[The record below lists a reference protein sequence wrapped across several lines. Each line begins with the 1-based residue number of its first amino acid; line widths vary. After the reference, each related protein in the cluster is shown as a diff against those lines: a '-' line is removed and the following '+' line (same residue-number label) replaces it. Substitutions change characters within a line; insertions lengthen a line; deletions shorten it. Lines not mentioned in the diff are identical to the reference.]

1 MRLDMDD
8 HRALEYREREADM
21 LRPDCRNRNRLI
33 TGLIALALLSGR
45 VPGRAQSEDASGR
58 IDRLLAGRYAADA
71 PGAAVLVAR
80 KGTVI
85 LRKGYGLANL
95 EHGIAVSPQTV
106 FRLASVSKVFTA
118 AAILVLAEQGRL
130 RLDDPASKYVSDY
143 PWKKGIPAVRDLL
156 GHTSGI
162 HDYLDRPDN
171 MRWVRGEY
179 TVQDL
184 IDSFKDRDPDFFPGE
199 RMAYSN
205 SNYIL
210 LGAILEKVTGQPL
223 PAAILDLVLRPAG
236 LKQTYYDGE
245 LTPIPGRAAAYE
257 PLRTKDDA
265 LDWTE
270 FRNARYYSM
279 SCLYAS
285 GGYLS
290 TVDDLYAFYRGL
302 ADGTLLGRDMFSRSL
317 EPVPLAGG
325 KTAGGSV
332 GGWQIDRVDGRTVH
346 MKGGALPG
354 VCTWMLFLPD
364 EDLCVILLSNRSAGE
379 PRCGQVALDIARL
392 ALSSKG
398 TS

>member
-1 MRLDMDD
+1 MPERIRRICARL
-8 HRALEYREREADM
+8 LKS
-21 LRPDCRNRNRLI
+21 LLV
-33 TGLIALALLSGR
+33 LALL
-45 VPGRAQSEDASGR
+45 PGPIFSHTNAEDASER

-85 LRKGYGLANL
+85 LRKGYGLADL
-95 EHGIAVSPQTV
+95 EHRIAGAPETV
-106 FRLASVSKVFTA
+106 FRLASVSKIFTA
-118 AAILVLAEQGRL
+118 AAVLVLAEKGRL
-130 RLDDPASKYVSDY
+130 GLDDPASRYIADY
-143 PWKKGIPAVRDLL
+143 PWKKGIPALRDLL

-179 TVQDL
+179 TVKEL
-184 IDSFKDRDPDFFPGE
+184 IDSFKDRDPDFAPGE

-223 PAAILDLVLRPAG
+223 SAAVQDLVLRPLG
-236 LKQTYYDGE
+236 LERTFYDEE
-245 LTPIPGRAAAYE
+245 LTPIPGRAAGYE
-257 PLRTKDDA
+257 PFRTKDDA
-265 LDWTE
+265 LDWTR
-270 FRNARYYSM
+270 FRNARYYTM

-290 TVDDLYAFYRGL
+290 TVDDLYGFYRGL
-302 ADGTLLGRDMFSRSL
+302 ADGKLLGRDMFSRSL
-317 EPVPLAGG
+317 EPVRLAGG

-332 GGWQIDRVDGRTVH
+332 GGWQIDRVDGRTVY

-379 PRCGQVALDIARL
+379 PRCGQVALEIAKL
-392 ALSSKG
+392 ALPGQGGG
-398 TS
+398 TPAEIRTHRSAGRAAR

>member
-1 MRLDMDD
+1 MPILI
-8 HRALEYREREADM
+8 
-21 LRPDCRNRNRLI
+21 CRNRTRLV
-33 TGLIALALLSGR
+33 TGLLALALISGR
-45 VPGRAQSEDASGR
+45 IPSRANAEEASGR

-80 KGTVI
+80 KGTIV

-106 FRLASVSKVFTA
+106 FRLASVSKIFTA
-118 AAILVLAEQGRL
+118 AAVLILAEKGRL
-130 RLDDPASKYVSDY
+130 KLDDPASQYIADY
-143 PWKKGIPAVRDLL
+143 PWKKGVPTLRDLL

-179 TVQDL
+179 TVKEL
-184 IDSFKDRDPDFFPGE
+184 IDSFRDRDPDFAPGE

-223 PAAILDLVLRPAG
+223 AAAIQDLVLRPLG
-236 LKQTYYDGE
+236 LKRTFYDEE
-245 LTPIPGRAAAYE
+245 LTPISGRAAAYE
-257 PLRTKDDA
+257 PFRAKDDA
-265 LDWTE
+265 LDWTR

-302 ADGTLLGRDMFSRSL
+302 ADGKLLGRDMFSRSL
-317 EPVPLAGG
+317 APVQLTGGKAAGG
-325 KTAGGSV
+325 AV
-332 GGWQIDRVDGRTVH
+332 GGWQIDRIDGRNVY

-354 VCTWMLFLPD
+354 VCSWMLFLPD
-364 EDLCVILLSNRSAGE
+364 EDLVVILLSNRSAGE
-379 PRCGQVALDIARL
+379 PRCGQVALEIAKLVL
-392 ALSSKG
+392 APY
-398 TS
+398 

>member
-1 MRLDMDD
+1 MMPNRVCRMRG
-8 HRALEYREREADM
+8 
-21 LRPDCRNRNRLI
+21 RLL
-33 TGLIALALLSGR
+33 TTLLVIACFQGAILGHTDE
-45 VPGRAQSEDASGR
+45 EDAAQR
-58 IDRLLAGRYAADA
+58 IDRLLAGRYAVDA

-95 EHGIAVSPQTV
+95 EQGIAVSPQAV

-118 AAILVLAEQGRL
+118 AAVLILAEKGRL
-130 RLDDPASKYVSDY
+130 GLDEPASKYIADY
-143 PWKKGIPAVRDLL
+143 PWKKGVPALRALL

-179 TVQDL
+179 TVKEL
-184 IDSFKDRDPDFFPGE
+184 IDSFKDRDPDFAPGVQ
-199 RMAYSN
+199 MAYSN

-223 PAAILDLVLRPAG
+223 SAAVRDLVLQPLG
-236 LKQTYYDGE
+236 LKQTFYDGE
-245 LTPIPGRAAAYE
+245 LTLIPGRVAAYE
-257 PLRTKDDA
+257 PFRTKDDVP
-265 LDWTE
+265 DWTR
-270 FRNARYYSM
+270 FRNARYYTM
-279 SCLYAS
+279 SSLYAS

-302 ADGTLLGRDMFSRSL
+302 ADGKLFSREMFSRSL
-317 EPVPLAGG
+317 EPVPVAGG

-332 GGWQIDRVDGRTVH
+332 GGWQIDRVDGRTAYV
-346 MKGGALPG
+346 KGGALPG

-379 PRCGQVALDIARL
+379 PRCGQVALEVAKA
-392 ALSSKG
+392 ALQSGRGGILRPSNGKG
-398 TS
+398 G

>member
-1 MRLDMDD
+1 
-8 HRALEYREREADM
+8 M
-21 LRPDCRNRNRLI
+21 LPNHVCRICTKL
-33 TGLIALALLSGR
+33 LKSLLVFALL
-45 VPGRAQSEDASGR
+45 PGPILSHTNAEDTSER

-71 PGAAVLVAR
+71 PGVAVLVAR
-80 KGTVI
+80 KGAI
-85 LRKGYGLANL
+85 IHRKGYGLANL
-95 EHGIAVSPQTV
+95 EHRITVSPQTV

-118 AAILVLAEQGRL
+118 AAVFILAEEGQLG
-130 RLDDPASKYVSDY
+130 LDDPASKYIADY
-143 PWKKGIPAVRDLL
+143 PWKKGVPALRDLL
-156 GHTSGI
+156 GHTSGV

-179 TVQDL
+179 TVKEL
-184 IDSFKDRDPDFFPGE
+184 IDSFRDRDPDFAPGE

-223 PAAILDLVLRPAG
+223 AAVVQDVVLRPLA
-236 LKQTYYDGE
+236 LKQTFYDEE
-245 LTPIPGRAAAYE
+245 LTPIPGRAAGYE
-257 PLRTKDDA
+257 PFRTKDDA
-265 LDWTE
+265 LDWTR
-270 FRNARYYSM
+270 FRNARYYTM

-302 ADGTLLGRDMFSRSL
+302 ADGKLLGRDMFSRSL
-317 EPVPLAGG
+317 EPVRLAGG

-332 GGWQIDRVDGRTVH
+332 GGWQIDRVDGRTVY

-354 VCTWMLFLPD
+354 VCSWMLFLPD

-379 PRCGQVALDIARL
+379 PRCGQVALEIAKL
-392 ALSSKG
+392 ALGS
-398 TS
+398 

>member
-1 MRLDMDD
+1 MQDRVCRIRGRLLMS
-8 HRALEYREREADM
+8 LVV
-21 LRPDCRNRNRLI
+21 
-33 TGLIALALLSGR
+33 LALL
-45 VPGRAQSEDASGR
+45 PGPIFSHTSAEDASER
-58 IDRLLAGRYAADA
+58 IDRLLAGRYAADT

-85 LRKGYGLANL
+85 LRKGYGLADL
-95 EHGIAVSPQTV
+95 EHGIAVSPQAV

-118 AAILVLAEQGRL
+118 AAVLILAEKGRL
-130 RLDDPASKYVSDY
+130 GLDDPVSRYITDY
-143 PWKKGIPAVRDLL
+143 PWKKGIPTLRDLL

-179 TVQDL
+179 TVKEL
-184 IDSFKDRDPDFFPGE
+184 IDSFKDRDPDFAPGE

-210 LGAILEKVTGQPL
+210 LGAILEKVTGLPL
-223 PAAILDLVLRPAG
+223 SAAVQDLVLRPLG
-236 LKQTYYDGE
+236 LGRTFYDEE
-245 LTPIPGRAAAYE
+245 LTPIPGRAAGYE
-257 PLRTKDDA
+257 PFRTEDGA
-265 LDWTE
+265 PDWTR
-270 FRNARYYSM
+270 FRNARYYTM

-290 TVDDLYAFYRGL
+290 TVDDLYGFYRGL
-302 ADGTLLGRDMFSRSL
+302 ADGKLLGRDMFSRSL
-317 EPVPLAGG
+317 EPVRIAGG

-332 GGWQIDRVDGRTVH
+332 GGWQIDRVDGRTVY

-379 PRCGQVALDIARL
+379 PRCGQVALEIAKL
-392 ALSSKG
+392 ALPGQGGGTPAERPAEGVGRKGDKSS
-398 TS
+398 

>member
-1 MRLDMDD
+1 MPSQVCRIRVRLVTSLL
-8 HRALEYREREADM
+8 A
-21 LRPDCRNRNRLI
+21 
-33 TGLIALALLSGR
+33 IACLSG
-45 VPGRAQSEDASGR
+45 AILSSTDAEGAAER

-80 KGTVI
+80 RGTVI
-85 LRKGYGLANL
+85 LRKGYGMANL
-95 EHGIAVSPQTV
+95 EHRIAVSPQAV

-118 AAILVLAEQGRL
+118 AAVLILAEKGRL
-130 RLDDPASKYVSDY
+130 GLDDPASKHIADY
-143 PWKKGIPAVRDLL
+143 PWKKGVPALRDLL

-179 TVQDL
+179 TVKEL
-184 IDSFKDRDPDFFPGE
+184 IDSFKDRDPDFAPGE
-199 RMAYSN
+199 QMAYSN

-210 LGAILEKVTGQPL
+210 LGAILEKVTGQL
-223 PAAILDLVLRPAG
+223 LSAAVQGLVLQPLG
-236 LKQTYYDGE
+236 LNQTFYDEE
-245 LTPIPGRAAAYE
+245 LTLIPGRVAGYE
-257 PLRTKDDA
+257 PFRTKDNV
-265 LDWTE
+265 LDWTR
-270 FRNARYYSM
+270 FRNARYYTM

-302 ADGTLLGRDMFSRSL
+302 ADGKLLGRDMFSRSL
-317 EPVPLAGG
+317 EPVRLAGG

-332 GGWQIDRVDGRTVH
+332 GGWQIDRVDGRTVY

-379 PRCGQVALDIARL
+379 PRCGQVALEIAKL
-392 ALSSKG
+392 ALDSEG
-398 TS
+398 GGMLAEIRAH

>member
-1 MRLDMDD
+1 LVF
-8 HRALEYREREADM
+8 
-21 LRPDCRNRNRLI
+21 
-33 TGLIALALLSGR
+33 ALL
-45 VPGRAQSEDASGR
+45 PGPILSHTNAEDTSER

-71 PGAAVLVAR
+71 PGVAVLVAR
-80 KGTVI
+80 KGAI
-85 LRKGYGLANL
+85 IHRKGYGLANL
-95 EHGIAVSPQTV
+95 EHRITVSPQTV

-118 AAILVLAEQGRL
+118 AAVFILAEEGQLG
-130 RLDDPASKYVSDY
+130 LDDPASKYIADY
-143 PWKKGIPAVRDLL
+143 PWKKGVPALRDLL
-156 GHTSGI
+156 GHTSGV

-179 TVQDL
+179 TVKEL
-184 IDSFKDRDPDFFPGE
+184 IDSFRDRDPDFAPGE

-223 PAAILDLVLRPAG
+223 AAVVQDVVLRPLA
-236 LKQTYYDGE
+236 LKQTFYDEE
-245 LTPIPGRAAAYE
+245 LTPIPGRAAGYE
-257 PLRTKDDA
+257 PFRTKDDA
-265 LDWTE
+265 LDWTR
-270 FRNARYYSM
+270 FRNARYYTM

-302 ADGTLLGRDMFSRSL
+302 ADGKLLGRDMFSRSL
-317 EPVPLAGG
+317 EPVRLAGG

-332 GGWQIDRVDGRTVH
+332 GGWQIDRVDGRTVY

-354 VCTWMLFLPD
+354 VCSWMLFLPD

-379 PRCGQVALDIARL
+379 PRCGQVALEIAKL
-392 ALSSKG
+392 ALGS
-398 TS
+398 

>member
-1 MRLDMDD
+1 MSNLVR
-8 HRALEYREREADM
+8 R
-21 LRPDCRNRNRLI
+21 I
-33 TGLIALALLSGR
+33 SGR
-45 VPGRAQSEDASGR
+45 LVTSLLVLAFLPGAVLGLTNAEDAAGR
-58 IDRLLAGRYAADA
+58 IDRFLAGRYAADA

-80 KGTVI
+80 KGAVV

-95 EHGIAVSPQTV
+95 EHRIAVSPQTV

-118 AAILVLAEQGRL
+118 AAVLILAEKGQLG
-130 RLDDPASKYVSDY
+130 LDNPSSKYIEDY
-143 PWKKGIPAVRDLL
+143 PWKKGVPALRDLL

-179 TVQDL
+179 SVREL
-184 IDSFKDRDPDFFPGE
+184 IDSFKDRDPDFPPGE

-210 LGAILEKVTGQPL
+210 LGAILEKVAGQPL
-223 PAAILDLVLRPAG
+223 SAAVQDLVLRPLG
-236 LKQTYYDGE
+236 LKQTFYDEE
-245 LTPIPGRAAAYE
+245 LSIIPGRAAGYE
-257 PLRTKDDA
+257 PVRNRDDS
-265 LDWTE
+265 LDWTR
-270 FRNARYYSM
+270 FRNVRYYTLS
-279 SCLYAS
+279 SLYAS

-290 TVDDLYAFYRGL
+290 SIDDLYAFYRGL
-302 ADGTLLGRDMFSRSL
+302 ADGKLLGREMFSRSL
-317 EPVPLAGG
+317 EPVRLAGG

-332 GGWQIDRVDGRTVH
+332 GGWQIDRLDGRMVY

-379 PRCGQVALDIARL
+379 PRCGQVALEIAKL
-392 ALSSKG
+392 ALAS
-398 TS
+398 

>member
-1 MRLDMDD
+1 M
-8 HRALEYREREADM
+8 
-21 LRPDCRNRNRLI
+21 PNRSRYPCGRWVISL
-33 TGLIALALLSGR
+33 LFIACLAGAIFSHT
-45 VPGRAQSEDASGR
+45 DAESAAAR
-58 IDRLLAGRYAADA
+58 IDRLVAGRYAADA

-85 LRKGYGLANL
+85 LRKGYGLADL
-95 EHGIAVSPQTV
+95 EHGIAVTPEAV
-106 FRLASVSKVFTA
+106 FRIASVSKIFTA
-118 AAILVLAEQGRL
+118 AGILILAEEGRL
-130 RLDDPASKYVSDY
+130 GLDDPASKYIADY
-143 PWKKGIPAVRDLL
+143 PWKKGVPALRDLL

-179 TVQDL
+179 TVQEL
-184 IDSFKDRDPDFFPGE
+184 IDSFKGRDPDFAPGE

-210 LGAILEKVTGQPL
+210 LGAVLEKVTGHPL
-223 PAAILDLVLRPAG
+223 PRAIQDLVLRP
-236 LKQTYYDGE
+236 LSLERTFYVEE
-245 LTPIPGRAAAYE
+245 LTVIPGRVAGYE
-257 PLRTKDDA
+257 PLRTKDDK
-265 LDWTE
+265 LDWSS
-270 FRNARYYSM
+270 FRNARYYTM

-302 ADGTLLGRDMFSRSL
+302 ADGKLLGREMLSRSL
-317 EPVPLAGG
+317 EPVRIAGG
-325 KTAGGSV
+325 QTAGGSL
-332 GGWQIDRVDGRTVH
+332 GGWQIDRVAGRIAY

-379 PRCGQVALDIARL
+379 PRCGRVALEIAMM
-392 ALSSKG
+392 ALQSEPPSRPAALR
-398 TS
+398 

>member
-1 MRLDMDD
+1 MSITINRVDI
-8 HRALEYREREADM
+8 
-21 LRPDCRNRNRLI
+21 RPLA
-33 TGLIALALLSGR
+33 GLLVIAFLPGAILSFSN
-45 VPGRAQSEDASGR
+45 AEDAAIP
-58 IDRLLAGRYAADA
+58 IDRLLASWYAADA

-95 EHGIAVSPQTV
+95 EHHIAVSPQTV
-106 FRLASVSKVFTA
+106 FRLASVSKIFTA
-118 AAILVLAEQGRL
+118 AAVLSLAEKMRL
-130 RLDDPASKYVSDY
+130 GLDDPASKYVTDY
-143 PWKKGIPAVRDLL
+143 PWKKGVPVLRDLL

-179 TVQDL
+179 TVKEL
-184 IDSFKDRDPDFFPGE
+184 IDSFKDRDPDFAPGE

-210 LGAILEKVTGQPL
+210 LGAILEKAVGQPL
-223 PAAILDLVLRPAG
+223 PVAVQDLVLRPLD
-236 LKQTYYDGE
+236 LKQTLYDEE
-245 LTPIPGRAAAYE
+245 LTIIPGRAAGYE
-257 PLRTKDDA
+257 PFRNTDDS
-265 LDWTE
+265 LDWRR
-270 FRNARYYSM
+270 FRNVRYYTM

-290 TVDDLYAFYRGL
+290 TVDDLYALYRGL
-302 ADGTLLGRDMFSRSL
+302 ADGKLLGRDMLSRSL
-317 EPVPLAGG
+317 EPVRLAGG

-332 GGWQIDRVDGRTVH
+332 GGWQIDRLDGRVVY

-379 PRCGQVALDIARL
+379 PRCGQVALEIAKL
-392 ALSSKG
+392 ALGS
-398 TS
+398 

>member
-1 MRLDMDD
+1 MTKPFIRSRSRL
-8 HRALEYREREADM
+8 A
-21 LRPDCRNRNRLI
+21 
-33 TGLIALALLSGR
+33 TGLLALALLSGQL
-45 VPGRAQSEDASGR
+45 PGRARTEDASER
-58 IDRLLAGRYAADA
+58 IDRFLAGRYAADT

-95 EHGIAVSPQTV
+95 EHGIAVSPETV

-118 AAILVLAEQGRL
+118 AATLILAEQGRL
-130 RLDDPASKYVSDY
+130 KLDDPASKYIVDY
-143 PWKKGIPAVRDLL
+143 PWQKGVPAIRDLL

-179 TVQDL
+179 TVKEL
-184 IDSFKDRDPDFFPGE
+184 IDSFKDRAPDFAPGE
-199 RMAYSN
+199 KTAYSN

-210 LGAILEKVTGQPL
+210 LGAVLEKATGQPL
-223 PAAILDLVLRPAG
+223 PAAVLDLVLRPLG
-236 LKQTYYDGE
+236 LKQTFYDGE

-257 PLRTKDDA
+257 PVRTKDDA
-265 LDWTE
+265 LDWTK

-302 ADGTLLGRDMFSRSL
+302 ADGKLLGRDMFTRSL

-325 KTAGGSV
+325 RAAGGSV
-332 GGWQIDRVDGRTVH
+332 GGWQIDRVDGRTVY

-364 EDLCVILLSNRSAGE
+364 EDLFVVLLSNRSAGE
-379 PRCGQVALDIARL
+379 PRCGQVALEIAKL
-392 ALSSKG
+392 ALIL
-398 TS
+398 